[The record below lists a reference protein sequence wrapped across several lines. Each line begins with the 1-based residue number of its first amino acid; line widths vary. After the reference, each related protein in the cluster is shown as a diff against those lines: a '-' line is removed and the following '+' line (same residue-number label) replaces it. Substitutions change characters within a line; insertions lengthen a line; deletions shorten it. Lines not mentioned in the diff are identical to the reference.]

1 MAAMTAL
8 GSRRRNTG
16 GRLAHEWTRL
26 RTRPEHLA
34 TASSWRLTDGPVES
48 LDEVLVAVGF
58 ERAPSREAELRL
70 RRLVELARDDDL
82 AARVVIQRLLPGLL
96 AVVRRRRG
104 MADDVF
110 EELVGAAWIAIR
122 TFNPS
127 RSPAGIAAALISDA
141 DYAAFRAQQRRM
153 SSTERPVDPQ
163 LDERADVREQ
173 SSCDELAELLAVAA
187 DAGMEEADLE
197 LVRQLLA
204 APTAIQLAEVLRI
217 TPRTI
222 RNRRARITA
231 QLRAVALA
239 A

>member
-8 GSRRRNTG
+8 GSRHRNTG
-16 GRLAHEWTRL
+16 GRLALEWTRL

-34 TASSWRLTDGPVES
+34 TASGWCLTDRPIES
-48 LDEVLVAVGF
+48 LDEVLTATGYD
-58 ERAPSREAELRL
+58 RAPTRGAEIRL

-110 EELVGAAWIAIR
+110 EELAGAAWIAIR

-127 RSPAGIAAALISDA
+127 RSPRSIAAALISDA
-141 DYAAFRAQQRRM
+141 DYAAFRAHRRRR
-153 SSTERPVDPQ
+153 SWTEHPVDPQ
-163 LDERADVREQ
+163 LDEQQYVHEP
-173 SSCDELAELLAVAA
+173 SSCEQLAAILAEAAVAGLA
-187 DAGMEEADLE
+187 DADLE
-197 LVRQLLA
+197 LVRQLLDA
-204 APTAIQLAEVLRI
+204 RTTNELAEVLQI

-222 RNRRARITA
+222 RNRRARIA
-231 QLRAVALA
+231 SELRKVALA